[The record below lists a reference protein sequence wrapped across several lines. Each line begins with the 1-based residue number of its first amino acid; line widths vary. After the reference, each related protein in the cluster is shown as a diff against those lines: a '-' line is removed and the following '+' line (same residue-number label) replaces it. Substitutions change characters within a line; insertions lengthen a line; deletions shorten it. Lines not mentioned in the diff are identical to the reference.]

1 MAFDR
6 HMNLV
11 LGETEEFRKI
21 RTKKGS
27 GLSEEREEKRALGLI
42 ILRGD
47 SVVSLTIDGP
57 PPPEDNEK
65 SLPGGP
71 GIARLAAARGVPLPP
86 PPMAAGAPVGLT
98 GPVRGIG
105 GPGIGIMQPPVQG
118 IVHSS
123 FLLDFFFLLFYSSL
137 CLSLLFFYVSL
148 LFFRCS
154 SIRCFPSTRN
164 ATNAWYATSSR
175 NGNDATR
182 YGYDAGNARNSTAS
196 SKTWD
201 DGSTWNARNASSYA
215 TTSKTLK
222 LNLITNSFIFIFLCF
237 FDLFFI

>member
-1 MAFDR
+1 MICFVRRVLVGIFMAFDR

-65 SLPGGP
+65 ALPGGP
-71 GIARLAAARGVPLPP
+71 GIARIAAARGVPLPP
-86 PPMAAGAPVGLT
+86 LPMAAGAPVGLS

-105 GPGIGIMQPPVQG
+105 GPGIGIMQPPMQG
-118 IVHSS
+118 IVS
-123 FLLDFFFLLFYSSL
+123 FFLLIVCSFIYSSL
-137 CLSLLFFYVSL
+137 SSVALVTVQAAFLDLECL
-148 LFFRCS
+148 
-154 SIRCFPSTRN
+154 
-164 ATNAWYATSSR
+164 
-175 NGNDATR
+175 
-182 YGYDAGNARNSTAS
+182 
-196 SKTWD
+196 
-201 DGSTWNARNASSYA
+201 
-215 TTSKTLK
+215 
-222 LNLITNSFIFIFLCF
+222 LCPVWF
-237 FDLFFI
+237 HQVCHVLQEWE